1 MHLADMLVP
10 YVALADGESIY
21 LTRAV
26 TDHLDTNIWLA
37 QEILGVKFQV
47 TRVGNLYR
55 IEKS

>member
-1 MHLADMLVP
+1 VP
-10 YVALADGESIY
+10 YVALADGESVY

-47 TRVGNLYR
+47 TRVKNLYR
-55 IEKS
+55 IKKS